1 MSVHDERKK
10 VLDMLAAG
18 QISVDQASELL
29 RALGEGAPPPGPRP
43 AWASITPPAQ
53 ARTGTAR
60 LLRISIDAR
69 DGGDGER
76 AKIRVNVPL
85 GLAKFASRFLPAE
98 ARSELEA
105 QGIDLTEL
113 ITAISTETPEGRL
126 VDIDVDPEDGGGGKS
141 AKIIVEVV

>member
-1 MSVHDERKK
+1 MTVHDERKK

-18 QISVDQASELL
+18 QVTVDQASELL
-29 RALGEGAPPPGPRP
+29 RALGEGVPPPGAPPPAPV
-43 AWASITPPAQ
+43 
-53 ARTGTAR
+53 RTGTAR

-69 DGGDGER
+69 DSGDGER